1 MSCILPAPQPFTV
14 SDPIPANT
22 TFLRGNYYNAGTNSI
37 EWTETISPSETKVS
51 QFWVTVDAGTLAGT
65 VIQNNAT
72 LTDDTLGSSASAT
85 TVVKKK

>member
-14 SDPIPANT
+14 NDPIPANT
-22 TFLRGNYYNAGTNSI
+22 TYLTGDHNNAAANSI
-37 EWTETISPSETKVS
+37 EWAGTISPSETKVI
-51 QFWVTVDAGTLAGT
+51 QFWVTVDAGTPAGT